1 VAYIAASKYD
11 VTTTES
17 RSYTSI
23 RSNMGWMSEYW
34 YDTHKHETVQ
44 SLAFKIY

>member
-1 VAYIAASKYD
+1 MNFMKQNCVTAIYAVVAYIAASKYD

-23 RSNMGWMSEYW
+23 RSNMG
-34 YDTHKHETVQ
+34 
-44 SLAFKIY
+44 